1 MSGDGSGA
9 PVARLA
15 PGSTA
20 FNTLN
25 KPPAIPIFFQ
35 KSPDFGSGG
44 RGIQGMDF
52 QVLVN
57 GAVDAT
63 GPTGAD
69 GKVDVRVPPGGSA
82 TVQLMFGGK
91 VVAEYEVTVDANPLS
106 DLNTGDAVMNPHS
119 TTQAA
124 NEATNGTQIR
134 GTQERLRMLGY
145 QIGHGGDD
153 GGQQA
158 RAAASQR
165 LVGDGRRS
173 RAAAHLSAR
182 APLHPVRRPPGCR
195 ETEGPDAERRR
206 PMDSRQ
212 SRRGG
217 GNNREGMVRERGFEP
232 PPLAGP
238 DPKSGVSAIS
248 PLAHLM
254 CR

>member
-106 DLNTGDAVMNPHS
+106 DLNAGDAVMNPGS

-145 QIGHGGDD
+145 QIGHGGD
-153 GGQQA
+153 
-158 RAAASQR
+158 
-165 LVGDGRRS
+165 
-173 RAAAHLSAR
+173 
-182 APLHPVRRPPGCR
+182 
-195 ETEGPDAERRR
+195 EGTGVSGVMTPEW
-206 PMDSRQ
+206 
-212 SRRGG
+212 
-217 GNNREGMVRERGFEP
+217 ERGMLDFQADQGLFADCKIG
-232 PPLAGP
+232 PLTKGSLKGRAG
-238 DPKSGVSAIS
+238 G
-248 PLAHLM
+248 
-254 CR
+254 